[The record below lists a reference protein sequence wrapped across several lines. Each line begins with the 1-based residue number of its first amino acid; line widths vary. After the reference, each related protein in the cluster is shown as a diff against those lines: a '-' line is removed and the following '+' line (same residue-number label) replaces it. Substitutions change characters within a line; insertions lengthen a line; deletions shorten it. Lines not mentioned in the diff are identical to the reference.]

1 MDDDQF
7 SFFMNK
13 SASDTKIT
21 HLENKIIELYD
32 TQQKIINKFNKFIES
47 YNLLCDLNEKAL
59 SEIEILKQEI
69 SSKKSH
75 KKRKLDNTN

>member
-7 SFFMNK
+7 SLFMNK
-13 SASDTKIT
+13 SSSDTKIT
-21 HLENKIIELYD
+21 HLENKIAELYD

-59 SEIEILKQEI
+59 ADIEILKQEI
-69 SSKKSH
+69 SIKNSH
-75 KKRKLDNTN
+75 KKRKLDDKN

>member
-7 SFFMNK
+7 TFFMNK
-13 SASDTKIT
+13 NLSDTKILN
-21 HLENKIIELYD
+21 LENKVIELYD
-32 TQQKIINKFNKFIES
+32 TQQKIINKFNKFVES

-59 SEIEILKQEI
+59 SEIEILKKEI

-75 KKRKLDNTN
+75 KKRKFDETN

>member
-7 SFFMNK
+7 SLFMNK
-13 SASDTKIT
+13 SSSDTKIS
-21 HLENKIIELYD
+21 HLENKIVDLYN
-32 TQQKIINKFNKFIES
+32 TQQIIINKFNVFIES

-59 SEIEILKQEI
+59 SEIEILEQEI

-75 KKRKLDNTN
+75 KKRKLEEIK